1 MASPLDSSPDNEIPD
16 EPEVDTGVAPED
28 EYSVEEPD
36 AEAPEEIFT
45 YDEDS
50 LNLCYDFEKH
60 PDGVKALKAIG
71 DKVVNEF
78 DDDWESCDR
87 WRSKVAADWKLF
99 SGDLPP
105 KTWPFKDAANVHIP
119 IMMENLTRV
128 HFRMNGELFGNWDN
142 VFGVNSLGPNDDDI
156 ANLLTLHGNWQLR
169 NEIKD
174 FQRQQFRGTFNFLC
188 TGDVTFHSWYD
199 EETKCNRHEVLS
211 ADEFVIPYV
220 FTTTMPDYSDV
231 PHMTKVS
238 MRYRHQIEAMR
249 DSWCDVDK
257 VLGED
262 TKASWDSDPET
273 PLADSAAETNGQD
286 KTEESEAPRKV
297 LWYEG
302 WAELPNQ
309 PKQRYIQ
316 AIVDYSTHHVFRLT
330 IHEEAPWQEKAKYNR
345 QLQELARFRADQ
357 QAHGEAMANHDVAMQ
372 QVGQATAMGAVGP
385 EQAAQSIQTLQAALP
400 PPPVPPAWLDPE
412 DANNPEAAP
421 KQPDKQPIRLF
432 VHGVCIEP
440 IAGSLGMGYGG
451 MQADFNRAA
460 NTAMSQFIDAATLA
474 NCQTLIAAGA
484 WEWEG
489 GTFKMAPGAINK
501 MVGASPDDL
510 KNGVMPFKFGD
521 ANPAL
526 LEVVKNVQESAES
539 SIQGP
544 AVLSGESGKSGETA
558 RGISAR
564 IEQATKQLSVV
575 TGKYAREVLTNVLKN
590 NAYLNSIYLP
600 EDELFQME
608 KNLIPM
614 GMEPPFRVSR
624 SLYERDYQIEIR
636 ADMRFA
642 TQAQRVGEADD
653 ALKLIQSI
661 PQMAGNSALIWA
673 ATKECLEARGK
684 HDMVRQLGPAPM
696 PPSVPLGTPPPAP
709 PPQPGM
715 PVPGGPTPP
724 GPAMGPHNGP
734 PMGPPPG
741 PVPRP
746 APPMAGNPH

>member
-1 MASPLDSSPDNEIPD
+1 MALDD
-16 EPEVDTGVAPED
+16 EVDETPEVDTGDAAED
-28 EYSVEEPD
+28 QFSVDETD
-36 AEAPEEIFT
+36 AEPQSEIFT

-50 LNLCYDFEKH
+50 LNLCVEFDAH
-60 PDGVKALKAIG
+60 PDGKKALAKLGA
-71 DKVVNEF
+71 KVIDEF
-78 DDDWESCDR
+78 DDDFESCAR
-87 WRSKVAADWKLF
+87 WRENVAADWKLF
-99 SGDLPP
+99 AGDLPP
-105 KTWPFKDAANVHIP
+105 KTWPFQHAANVHVP
-119 IMMENLTRV
+119 LMLENLTRV

-142 VFGVNSLGPNDDDI
+142 VFGVSSLGPNDDDI

-188 TGDVTFHSWYD
+188 TGDVTFHSFYD

-220 FTTTMPDYSDV
+220 FTTTMPDYGDV
-231 PHMTKVS
+231 PHMTKVI

-249 DSWCDVDK
+249 GSWFDVDAILK
-257 VLGED
+257 D
-262 TKASWDSDPET
+262 KAEWEEDPET
-273 PLADSAAETNGQD
+273 PVADSAAETSGQE
-286 KTEESEAPRKV
+286 KTEESEAPRKI

-302 WAELPNQ
+302 WADLPNQ

-316 AIVDYSTHHVFRLT
+316 AIVDYSTQHVLRLT

-345 QLQELARFRADQ
+345 QVEELSRFRAEQGQYQMMAGQHD
-357 QAHGEAMANHDVAMQ
+357 EAIQ
-372 QVGQATAMGAVGP
+372 RVGQATALGAVGP
-385 EQAAQSIQTLQAALP
+385 EQAAQSLQQLQAMAPKP
-400 PPPVPPAWLDPE
+400 PPPPAWLD
-412 DANNPEAAP
+412 NPDDPAAAP

-432 VHGVCIEP
+432 THGVCIEVP
-440 IAGSLGMGYGG
+440 GGSLGMGYGR
-451 MQADFNRAA
+451 MQADHNRAA

-474 NCQTLIAAGA
+474 NCQTLIVAGSFD
-484 WEWEG
+484 WEKDG
-489 GTFKMAPGAINK
+489 FKLAPGAVNK
-501 MVGASPDDL
+501 LIGASAEEM
-510 KNGVMPFKFGD
+510 KNGVLPFKFGD

-526 LEVVKNVQESAES
+526 LELVKFVMDAAES

-608 KNLIPM
+608 KNLIPL
-614 GMEPPFRVSR
+614 GMQPPFVVNR
-624 SLYERDYQIEIR
+624 SMYERNYQIEIR

-661 PQMAGNSALIWA
+661 PQLQGNAALIFA

-684 HDMVRQLGPAPM
+684 HDMVRMLGPTPP
-696 PPSVPLGTPPPAP
+696 PPSLPLGTPPPAP
-709 PPQPGM
+709 PQVPGQ
-715 PVPGGPTPP
+715 PVPGGGPIP
-724 GPAMGPHNGP
+724 GPAMAPHNGP
-734 PMGPPPG
+734 PNGAPPG
-741 PVPRP
+741 PRP
-746 APPMAGNPH
+746 APMPGNPH